1 MIDVNK
7 IYNIDCL
14 EGLKEI
20 DDKSVDLIFTD
31 PPYNIKYKNEK
42 WDSRDDYLEFMEK
55 VFLECERVLKN
66 SGFFYFFHNQF
77 NTMSKLNSIIETKTN
92 FTLNSFIT
100 WHKKKLFIQNWGY
113 PSKYKKVCLNKFFQT
128 CEYIFFYTFKG
139 RKTKG
144 ELIHNDKNNFRS
156 IKDYLIKERDKSNLK
171 AKDLKEL
178 LKSYTYRHYF
188 SDSQFSLISE
198 KDYKILQQHTGN
210 FKKDYKEIKEEY
222 EKLKE
227 EYYKRDCYNEF
238 EITFN
243 KFDLEMENFI
253 ETNLNTYGRVHPCQ
267 KPREVVERFI
277 RISSN
282 KNDLVLDLFSGSGI
296 ISKVSKELGRNFIG
310 FELDQEYYKKSL
322 EFLEK

>member
-1 MIDVNK
+1 
-7 IYNIDCL
+7 
-14 EGLKEI
+14 
-20 DDKSVDLIFTD
+20 
-31 PPYNIKYKNEK
+31 
-42 WDSRDDYLEFMEK
+42 
-55 VFLECERVLKN
+55 
-66 SGFFYFFHNQF
+66 
-77 NTMSKLNSIIETKTN
+77 MSKLNSIIETKTN
-92 FTLNSFIT
+92 LALNSFIT

-113 PSKYKKVCLNKFFQT
+113 PSKYKKVCLNEFFQT

-171 AKDLKEL
+171 AKDLKEI
-178 LKSYTYRHYF
+178 LKSYTHRHYF

-198 KDYKILQQHTGN
+198 KDYKILQQYTGN

-296 ISKVSKELGRNFIG
+296 ISKVSKELERNFIG

>member
-1 MIDVNK
+1 MA
-7 IYNIDCL
+7 
-14 EGLKEI
+14 
-20 DDKSVDLIFTD
+20 
-31 PPYNIKYKNEK
+31 
-42 WDSRDDYLEFMEK
+42 
-55 VFLECERVLKN
+55 
-66 SGFFYFFHNQF
+66 
-77 NTMSKLNSIIETKTN
+77 KLNSTIETKTN
-92 FTLNSFIT
+92 LALNSFIT

-144 ELIHNDKNNFRS
+144 ELIHNDKNNFRT
-156 IKDYLIKERDKSNLK
+156 IKDYLIRERDKSNLNNRDVK
-171 AKDLKEL
+171 NILKNHMY
-178 LKSYTYRHYF
+178 KHYF

-198 KDYKILQQHTGN
+198 KDYKILHEHTGN
-210 FKKDYKEIKEEY
+210 FKKDYREIKEEY

-282 KNDLVLDLFSGSGI
+282 KNDLVVDLFSGSGI
-296 ISKVSKELGRNFIG
+296 ISKVSKELERNFIG

-322 EFLEK
+322 EFLDK

>member
-1 MIDVNK
+1 MPEK
-7 IYNIDCL
+7 AF
-14 EGLKEI
+14 
-20 DDKSVDLIFTD
+20 SVCIKDSIFID

-66 SGFFYFFHNQF
+66 SGSFYFFHNQF

-144 ELIHNDKNNFRS
+144 ELIHNDKNNFRT
-156 IKDYLIKERDKSNLK
+156 IKDYLIRERDKSNLNNRDVK
-171 AKDLKEL
+171 NILKNHMY
-178 LKSYTYRHYF
+178 KHYF
-188 SDSQFSLISE
+188 SDSQFLLINE

-282 KNDLVLDLFSGSGI
+282 KNDLVVDLFSGSGI
-296 ISKVSKELGRNFIG
+296 ISKVSKELERNFIG

>member
-1 MIDVNK
+1 MPEK
-7 IYNIDCL
+7 AF
-14 EGLKEI
+14 
-20 DDKSVDLIFTD
+20 SVCIKDSIFID

-66 SGFFYFFHNQF
+66 SGSFYFFHNQF

-144 ELIHNDKNNFRS
+144 ELIHNDKNNFRT
-156 IKDYLIKERDKSNLK
+156 IKDYLIRERDKSNLNNRDVK
-171 AKDLKEL
+171 NILKNHMY
-178 LKSYTYRHYF
+178 KHYF
-188 SDSQFSLISE
+188 SDSQFLLINE
-198 KDYKILQQHTGN
+198 KDYKILHEHTGN
-210 FKKDYKEIKEEY
+210 FKKDYREIKEEY

-282 KNDLVLDLFSGSGI
+282 KNDLVVDLFSGSGI
-296 ISKVSKELGRNFIG
+296 ISKVSKELERNFIG

>member
-1 MIDVNK
+1 MPEK
-7 IYNIDCL
+7 AF
-14 EGLKEI
+14 
-20 DDKSVDLIFTD
+20 SVCIKDSIFID

-66 SGFFYFFHNQF
+66 SGSFYFFHNQF

-128 CEYIFFYTFKG
+128 CEYIFFYIFKG

-144 ELIHNDKNNFRS
+144 ELIHNDKNNFRT
-156 IKDYLIKERDKSNLK
+156 IKDYLIRERDKSNLNNRDVK
-171 AKDLKEL
+171 NILKNHMY
-178 LKSYTYRHYF
+178 KHYF
-188 SDSQFSLISE
+188 SDSQFLLINE
-198 KDYKILQQHTGN
+198 KDYKILHEHTGN
-210 FKKDYKEIKEEY
+210 FKKDYREIKEEY

-282 KNDLVLDLFSGSGI
+282 KNDLVVDLFSGSGI
-296 ISKVSKELGRNFIG
+296 ISKVSKELERNFIG

>member
-1 MIDVNK
+1 MPEK
-7 IYNIDCL
+7 AF
-14 EGLKEI
+14 
-20 DDKSVDLIFTD
+20 SVCIKDSVFID

-66 SGFFYFFHNQF
+66 SGSFYFFHNQF

-144 ELIHNDKNNFRS
+144 ELIHNDKNNFRT
-156 IKDYLIKERDKSNLK
+156 IKDYLIRERDKSNLNNRDVK
-171 AKDLKEL
+171 NILKNHMY
-178 LKSYTYRHYF
+178 KHYF
-188 SDSQFSLISE
+188 SDSQFLLINE
-198 KDYKILQQHTGN
+198 KDYKIIHEHTGN
-210 FKKDYKEIKEEY
+210 FKKDYREIKEEY

-227 EYYKRDCYNEF
+227 EYYKKDCYSEF
-238 EITFN
+238 ETTFN

-253 ETNLNTYGRVHPCQ
+253 ETNINSSNRIHPCQ
-267 KPREVVERFI
+267 KPKEVVERFI

-282 KNDLVLDLFSGSGI
+282 KNDLVLDLFSGSGM

-310 FELDQEYYKKSL
+310 FELDQEYYEKSL

>member
-1 MIDVNK
+1 M
-7 IYNIDCL
+7 L
-14 EGLKEI
+14 
-20 DDKSVDLIFTD
+20 T
-31 PPYNIKYKNEK
+31 P
-42 WDSRDDYLEFMEK
+42 
-55 VFLECERVLKN
+55 
-66 SGFFYFFHNQF
+66 
-77 NTMSKLNSIIETKTN
+77 
-92 FTLNSFIT
+92 
-100 WHKKKLFIQNWGY
+100 KKKQIFF
-113 PSKYKKVCLNKFFQT
+113 NKFKRT
-128 CEYIFFYTFKG
+128 
-139 RKTKG
+139 KTKG

-178 LKSYTYRHYF
+178 QKSYTYRHYF

-253 ETNLNTYGRVHPCQ
+253 ETNLITYGRVHPCQ
-267 KPREVVERFI
+267 KPREEVERFI
-277 RISSN
+277 RIS
-282 KNDLVLDLFSGSGI
+282 
-296 ISKVSKELGRNFIG
+296 
-310 FELDQEYYKKSL
+310 
-322 EFLEK
+322 

>member
-1 MIDVNK
+1 M
-7 IYNIDCL
+7 
-14 EGLKEI
+14 
-20 DDKSVDLIFTD
+20 
-31 PPYNIKYKNEK
+31 
-42 WDSRDDYLEFMEK
+42 
-55 VFLECERVLKN
+55 
-66 SGFFYFFHNQF
+66 
-77 NTMSKLNSIIETKTN
+77 
-92 FTLNSFIT
+92 
-100 WHKKKLFIQNWGY
+100 
-113 PSKYKKVCLNKFFQT
+113 
-128 CEYIFFYTFKG
+128 
-139 RKTKG
+139 
-144 ELIHNDKNNFRS
+144 
-156 IKDYLIKERDKSNLK
+156 
-171 AKDLKEL
+171 
-178 LKSYTYRHYF
+178 KSYTHRHYF

-296 ISKVSKELGRNFIG
+296 ISKVSKELERNFIG
-310 FELDQEYYKKSL
+310 FELNEEYYKKSL

>member
-66 SGFFYFFHNQF
+66 SGSFYFFHNQF

-144 ELIHNDKNNFRS
+144 ELIHNDKNNFRT
-156 IKDYLIKERDKSNLK
+156 IKDYLIRERDKSNLNNRDVK
-171 AKDLKEL
+171 NILKNHMY
-178 LKSYTYRHYF
+178 KHYF
-188 SDSQFSLISE
+188 SDSQFLLINE
-198 KDYKILQQHTGN
+198 KDYKILHEHTGN
-210 FKKDYKEIKEEY
+210 FKKDYREIKEEY

-227 EYYKRDCYNEF
+227 EYYKRDYYNEF

-296 ISKVSKELGRNFIG
+296 ISKVSKELERNFIG